1 MPTLSDIDL
10 GEYQAFLGK
19 PHFTDIR
26 DGVAS
31 LDEGDFETFW
41 TTISPVISRVV
52 DALGYEAFEAREWVE
67 ANRSIAVAIR
77 DPEGEVL
84 VAGLMQAMTLA
95 ELPTLDG
102 GVLAVLL
109 DCVAEWPNLDKLEKI
124 LDAASANS
132 GGRPLVIWSPSALP
146 SLEGWAKV
154 ELEALPRQSL
164 IRPGKDG

>member
-31 LDEGDFETFW
+31 LDEGDFDTFW
-41 TTISPVISRVV
+41 TAVSPVIGRVV
-52 DALGYEAFEAREWVE
+52 EALGYEMEEARQWVE

-77 DPEGEVL
+77 NPEGDVL
-84 VAGLMQAMTLA
+84 VAGLAHAMTLA
-95 ELPTLDG
+95 ELPNLDG
-102 GVLAVLL
+102 GVLAALL
-109 DCVAEWPNLDKLEKI
+109 DCGGEWPNLDKLEKI

-146 SLEGWAKV
+146 TLEGWAKV
-154 ELEALPRQSL
+154 ELEALPRLSL
-164 IRPGKDG
+164 IRPGKDS